1 MRHIGALT
9 FECEAAVPRR
19 GALPLWNLH
28 APTDYETVTPATP
41 PAQRPSLSQRLR
53 YRFDTSMS
61 RGPSAL
67 IGYLGLAVFALVVI
81 FGLFAV
87 IFGLGEITNPI
98 HAIYSALL
106 HAMDPGTIGG
116 DSTESPAYVVL
127 QLLLTFG
134 GIIIFSAFIGVLATA
149 VDERLQQLRKGRSLV
164 LESGH
169 TLILGWSE
177 TIFTVISELAIAN
190 ENERDPSIVVLA
202 ERDKVEMEDA
212 IRDKVDELRGT
223 RVVCRTGSPIDL
235 RDLAIVAPDAARSI
249 IVLSP
254 DEDEP
259 DASVIKTILA
269 LTRGPNR
276 RKEPYH
282 IVAEIQDATNLE
294 AARLVGGDE
303 AVLIDKSDTVARLIV
318 QTARQSGAAVVYTE
332 LLDFDG
338 DEVYFRTDP
347 GLVGKTYA
355 DAQHHYECCCV
366 IGIQSQAGTRL
377 NPPADTLIEAG
388 ASVIAIAEDDSK
400 LEAAGSST
408 TPIDEDVIL
417 PAVPHASD
425 AVHTIILG
433 ANSRTGTVIR
443 ELDEYVDPGSTVL
456 VVGDPAPDADRLRH
470 ASGPLRNL
478 TVTVQHGNT
487 SDRATLESLN
497 LGRFDHAMVMCPGDH
512 LDAQRADARTL
523 VTLLHLRDIVDAS
536 GAELS
541 VVSEMLDDRNRELAQ
556 VTKVDDVI
564 VSDQV
569 ISLLLSQISE
579 NPDLAAVFDDLFDA
593 EGSEVYLR
601 EASDY
606 VTAGSEVQFATLVAA
621 ASRRNE
627 TAIGYRVAAAKGE
640 RDGGVIVNPS
650 KGDRFAIAPGD
661 RLIVLAEE

>member
-1 MRHIGALT
+1 
-9 FECEAAVPRR
+9 
-19 GALPLWNLH
+19 
-28 APTDYETVTPATP
+28 
-41 PAQRPSLSQRLR
+41 
-53 YRFDTSMS
+53 MS

-67 IGYLGLAVFALVVI
+67 IGYLGLGVLVLVVL
-81 FGLFAV
+81 FGLLAV
-87 IFGLGEITNPI
+87 IFGLGDITNPI
-98 HAIYSALL
+98 HAVYNALL

-116 DSTESPAYVVL
+116 DSTDSPTYVIL

-190 ENERDPSIVVLA
+190 ENERNPSIVVLA
-202 ERDKVEMEDA
+202 DHDKVEMEDA
-212 IRDKVDELRGT
+212 IRDKVEDLRGT

-235 RDLAIVAPDAARSI
+235 RDLAIVAPDSARSI

-269 LTRGPNR
+269 LTRGPQR
-276 RKEPYH
+276 RPEPYH
-282 IVAEIQDATNLE
+282 IVAEIQDASNLE

-347 GLVGKTYA
+347 ALEGRTYA
-355 DAQHHYECCCV
+355 EAQHHYEACCV

-377 NPPADTLIEAG
+377 NPPADTIIEPG
-388 ASVIAIAEDDSK
+388 AALIAIAEDDAM
-400 LEAAGSST
+400 LDAASGTSAE
-408 TPIDEDVIL
+408 IDESVIL
-417 PAVPHASD
+417 PAQPRSSEPA
-425 AVHTIILG
+425 HTIILG
-433 ANSRTGTVIR
+433 ANSRTGTVLR

-456 VVGDPAPDADRLRH
+456 VVGDPAPNEQRIEHD
-470 ASGPLRNL
+470 SGTLRNL

-487 SDRATLESLN
+487 SDRATLEALD

-512 LDAQRADARTL
+512 LDPQRADARTL
-523 VTLLHLRDIVDAS
+523 VTLLHLRDIVDAT
-536 GAELS
+536 GAQLS

-601 EASDY
+601 SASEY
-606 VTAGSEVQFATLVAA
+606 VATGTNVTFATLVAA

-627 TAIGYRVAAAKGE
+627 TAIGYRVAAAQGE
-640 RDGGVIVNPS
+640 PGSGGVIVNPA
-650 KGDRFAIAPGD
+650 KGARFDIAPGD

>member
-1 MRHIGALT
+1 
-9 FECEAAVPRR
+9 
-19 GALPLWNLH
+19 
-28 APTDYETVTPATP
+28 
-41 PAQRPSLSQRLR
+41 
-53 YRFDTSMS
+53 MS

-67 IGYLGLAVFALVVI
+67 IGYLGLAVLVLVVV
-81 FGLFAV
+81 FGLIAV

-98 HAIYSALL
+98 HAIYTALL

-164 LESGH
+164 LESDH

-202 ERDKVEMEDA
+202 DHDKVEMEDA
-212 IRDKVDELRGT
+212 IRDKVEDLRGT

-254 DEDEP
+254 DEEEP

-276 RKEPYH
+276 RQEPYH
-282 IVAEIQDATNLE
+282 IVAEIQDASNLE

-338 DEVYFRTDP
+338 DEVYFRIDP
-347 GLVGKTYA
+347 ALVGKTYG
-355 DAQHHYECCCV
+355 DAQHHYESCCV
-366 IGIQSQAGTRL
+366 IGLQSQAGTRL
-377 NPPADTLIEAG
+377 NPPASTIIEEGTAI
-388 ASVIAIAEDDSK
+388 IAIAEDDSM
-400 LEAAGSST
+400 LDAAGSSSA
-408 TPIDEDVIL
+408 PIDEQAIL
-417 PAVPHASD
+417 PAQSRSSEA
-425 AVHTIILG
+425 AHTIILG
-433 ANSRTGTVIR
+433 ANSRTGKVIR

-456 VVGDPAPDADRLRH
+456 VVGNPAPDEARIRH
-470 ASGPLRNL
+470 DSGPLRNL
-478 TVTVQHGNT
+478 TVTVQQGNT
-487 SDRATLESLN
+487 SDRATLEALD

-512 LDAQRADARTL
+512 LDPQRADARTL

-593 EGSEVYLR
+593 DGSEVYLR
-601 EASDY
+601 DASEY
-606 VTAGSEVQFATLVAA
+606 VTAGQEVTFATFVAA
-621 ASRRNE
+621 ASGRDE

-640 RDGGVIVNPS
+640 PGSGGVVVNPS
-650 KGDRFAIAPGD
+650 KSDRFTVAPGD
-661 RLIVLAEE
+661 RLIVLAED